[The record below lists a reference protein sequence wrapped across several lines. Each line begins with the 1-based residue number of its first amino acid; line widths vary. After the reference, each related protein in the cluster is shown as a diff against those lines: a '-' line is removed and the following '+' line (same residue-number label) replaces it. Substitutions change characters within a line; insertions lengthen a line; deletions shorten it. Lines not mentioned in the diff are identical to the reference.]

1 MSIQADHGD
10 LADVAT
16 PRLKAMEG
24 ALDALRARFGDAAI
38 GKGLSL
44 RLPQRAGGESA
55 ISRNP
60 PEAED
65 PDA

>member
-1 MSIQADHGD
+1 MTAHLFKGCAAVICDPHSVLRDVD
-10 LADVAT
+10 LLV
-16 PRLKAMEG
+16 EG
-24 ALDALRARFGDAAI
+24 PKITAI

-44 RLPQRAGGESA
+44 RLPQRAGSGTV